1 MTKCLKE
8 STRRNCSF
16 LCIGACVKGGGGGG
30 GGGVG
35 SKSNQKFVHVA
46 REYGHFLEQHIAFQV
61 YWLDYIKH
69 VILYS
74 YLKEDLVRQ
83 VLEEMKIL
91 FEQNQKEV

>member
-16 LCIGACVKGGGGGG
+16 LYTGACVKGRGAKGI
-30 GGGVG
+30 
-35 SKSNQKFVHVA
+35 KPKIPPCMD
-46 REYGHFLEQHIAFQV
+46 YGYFLEQHIAYQV
-61 YWLDYIKH
+61 YRLDYIKH
-69 VILYS
+69 AILYC

>member
-8 STRRNCSF
+8 SMRRNCSF

-30 GGGVG
+30 EGIKPKIPPC
-35 SKSNQKFVHVA
+35 S
-46 REYGHFLEQHIAFQV
+46 EYGHFLEQHIAYQV

-69 VILYS
+69 AILYC

>member
-1 MTKCLKE
+1 M
-8 STRRNCSF
+8 F
-16 LCIGACVKGGGGGG
+16 IGKYEAKLQFPVHWGMCEGEGGGG
-30 GGGVG
+30 G

-46 REYGHFLEQHIAFQV
+46 REYGHFLEQHIAYQF

-69 VILYS
+69 AILYS

>member
-8 STRRNCSF
+8 STRRNRSF
-16 LCIGACVKGGGGGG
+16 QCIGACVKGRGEGI
-30 GGGVG
+30 
-35 SKSNQKFVHVA
+35 KPKIPPC
-46 REYGHFLEQHIAFQV
+46 REYGHFLEQHVAYQV
-61 YWLDYIKH
+61 YWLDYIKR

>member
-1 MTKCLKE
+1 MTKSSKE
-8 STRRNCSF
+8 STRQSCSF
-16 LCIGACVKGGGGGG
+16 QCIGA
-30 GGGVG
+30 
-35 SKSNQKFVHVA
+35 SKIPPCGEHG
-46 REYGHFLEQHIAFQV
+46 YFLEKHIVYQV
-61 YWLDYIKH
+61 FWLDYINH

>member
-1 MTKCLKE
+1 MANCLKE

-16 LCIGACVKGGGGGG
+16 QCIGACVKVVGGGGGEG
-30 GGGVG
+30 IKPKIPPC
-35 SKSNQKFVHVA
+35 S
-46 REYGHFLEQHIAFQV
+46 EYRYFLEQHIAYQV

-69 VILYS
+69 AILYS

>member
-1 MTKCLKE
+1 MFKGKYVAKLQFPVHWGMCE
-8 STRRNCSF
+8 GEGG
-16 LCIGACVKGGGGGG
+16 IGGEGINPKIPPC
-30 GGGVG
+30 
-35 SKSNQKFVHVA
+35 
-46 REYGHFLEQHIAFQV
+46 REYGHFLEEHIAYQV
-61 YWLDYIKH
+61 YWLDVIKH

>member
-1 MTKCLKE
+1 M
-8 STRRNCSF
+8 F
-16 LCIGACVKGGGGGG
+16 KGKYEAKLQFPVHWGMCEGEGGERIKPKIP
-30 GGGVG
+30 
-35 SKSNQKFVHVA
+35 SC
-46 REYGHFLEQHIAFQV
+46 REYGHFLEQHIAYQV

-69 VILYS
+69 AILYC